1 MSSTAAAFVG
11 AGALTFLLLV
21 FAFYVLV
28 VIAGWKIFEKAGEK
42 GWKALIP
49 IYNLYIMFKIVGMAM
64 WFWILFAVS
73 LGVEIV
79 SLILTGGST
88 EEADPNN
95 LNPFIVILVCA
106 EAILFLVVEIMYAI
120 RTARAFGKGGG
131 FAVGIF
137 FLPNIFW
144 LILGF
149 GSAKYNKKA
158 ALEK

>member
-1 MSSTAAAFVG
+1 MSPTVAAFVG
-11 AGALTFLLLV
+11 AGALVFFLMV
-21 FAFYVLV
+21 IIFYVLV
-28 VIAGWKIFEKAGEK
+28 VIAGWKIFEKAGEP

-64 WFWILFAVS
+64 WFWIMLAVS
-73 LGVEIV
+73 VGVEIV
-79 SLILTGGST
+79 SVILTGTST
-88 EEADPNN
+88 DAADPNN
-95 LNPFIVILVCA
+95 LNPFVVILVCA
-106 EAILFLVVEIMYAI
+106 EAILFLIVEIMYAV

-149 GSAKYNKKA
+149 GSAKYNKKV
-158 ALEK
+158 ALKK